1 MIRQE
6 KIGFSLYK
14 RGHDLIQ
21 RGKKHM
27 SKVKPRAR
35 GVRNAGYTIDQTILI
50 IAIIAIL
57 ITIVIATVGWDL
69 INRAG
74 GAKLAAQFR
83 QVEDAVGQFFATH
96 SMWPHQAINGVTV
109 PIDATEAGQVMYALT
124 GDPGINWVSSIDTTK
139 LRNHVTGFAVSNP
152 TAGVTARLLDHDFGG
167 NADSTIRMF
176 MGAPAASTGLSGN
189 SYLIVQFNNVPAP
202 ETLEADEAIDGSL
215 ESQIGRVFYRED
227 GTNCATAGGQAGA
240 HNTQA
245 EKDTVCYAANLVQ

>member
-1 MIRQE
+1 MCQE
-6 KIGFSLYK
+6 KVGFAHHKKEQES
-14 RGHDLIQ
+14 IQ
-21 RGKKHM
+21 RGKKEM
-27 SKVKPRAR
+27 KKAR
-35 GVRNAGYTIDQTILI
+35 PEKRHIRHAGYTIDQTILI

-96 SMWPHQAINGVTV
+96 SMWPHQAVNGISV

-124 GDPGINWVSSIDTTK
+124 GDPGINWVSSIDTSE
-139 LRNHVTGFAVSNP
+139 LRNHVTGFSVSNP
-152 TAGVTARLLDHDFGG
+152 TAGVTARLLEHDFGG

-176 MGAPAASTGLSGN
+176 MGAPAASSGLSGN
-189 SYLIVQFNNVPAP
+189 SYLIVQFSNVPAP
-202 ETLEADEAIDGSL
+202 EVLEADEAIDGSL

-227 GTNCATAGGQAGA
+227 GSNCATAGGQTGA
-240 HNTQA
+240 HNSQA